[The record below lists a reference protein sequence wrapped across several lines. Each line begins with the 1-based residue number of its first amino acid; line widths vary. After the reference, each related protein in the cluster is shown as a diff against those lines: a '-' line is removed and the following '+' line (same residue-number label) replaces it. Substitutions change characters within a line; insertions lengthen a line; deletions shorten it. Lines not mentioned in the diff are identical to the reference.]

1 MRVLFVTHSYPRFAG
16 DVAGGFILRLATAL
30 QASGTEVRVLAPAGP
45 GLAPRDDVG
54 GIPLTR
60 FHYAPAAW
68 ETLAYEGTMAEQVRA
83 SWHAKLALGGMLLGI
98 RSATLA
104 AMRDFRPDVIHAHWW
119 FPSGLSLRF
128 SRRAEPL
135 VVTLHGSDVRLA
147 VRSAPAQLAFR
158 TVARRARVVTAVSR
172 WLATTAD
179 AFGSGRSV
187 RVAPMP
193 VDVDLFPFHGGQ
205 RERRVLLVGRL
216 NAQKGVADLL
226 DAIAL
231 VAPDVGLDV
240 VGDGPDGAAL
250 VARAES
256 LGVAPRVRWLGAVP
270 QAELGPLYRAAAA
283 VVIPSRDEGLGLV
296 AVEAQLS
303 GAPVIAYRSGGLTD
317 VVNELTGTLVAPGD
331 IPALAAAITET
342 VNRSATMVSNH
353 SGSAQARENMLARFS
368 PAAAAGAYAAIYREI
383 TGQ

>member
-1 MRVLFVTHSYPRFAG
+1 MRVLFVTHSYPRSAG

-30 QASGTEVRVLAPAGP
+30 QASGTEVRVIAPAGP
-45 GLAPRDDVG
+45 GLAPHDDVG

-60 FHYAPAAW
+60 FRYAPAAW

-83 SWHAKLALGGMLLGI
+83 SWRAKLALGGMLLGC
-98 RSATLA
+98 RSAVRTVV
-104 AMRDFRPDVIHAHWW
+104 REFRPDVVHAHWW
-119 FPSGLSLRF
+119 FPSGLALRYAHL
-128 SRRAEPL
+128 AEPL

-147 VRSAPAQLAFR
+147 VKSVPAQVAFR
-158 TVARRARVVTAVSR
+158 TVARRASVVTSVSR

-193 VDVDLFPFHGGQ
+193 VDADLFPFFGGR

-226 DAIAL
+226 DALAL

-250 VARAES
+250 AAKAQTLGLAR
-256 LGVAPRVRWLGAVP
+256 RVRWLRAVS
-270 QAELGPLYRAAAA
+270 QAELAPLYRTAAA

-317 VVNELTGTLVAPGD
+317 VVNDLTGTLVAPGD
-331 IPALAAAITET
+331 TAALAAAITET
-342 VNRSATMVSNH
+342 VNRSSSAAITE
-353 SGSAQARENMLARFS
+353 SGGARAREAMLARFS
-368 PAAAAGAYAAIYREI
+368 PSAAAGAYAAIYREI
-383 TGQ
+383 SGR

>member
-1 MRVLFVTHSYPRFAG
+1 MRVLFVTHSYPRFAD

-45 GLAPRDDVG
+45 GLAPHDDVR

-83 SWHAKLALGGMLLGI
+83 SWHAKLALGGMLLSI
-98 RSATLA
+98 RSATLSA
-104 AMRDFRPDVIHAHWW
+104 IRAFRPDVIHAHWW

-128 SRRAEPL
+128 TGRAEPL

-179 AFGSGRSV
+179 GFGSGRSV

-193 VDVDLFPFHGGQ
+193 VDVDLFPFHAGR

-226 DAIAL
+226 DALAL

-250 VARAES
+250 AARAET
-256 LGVAPRVRWLGAVP
+256 LGLAQRVRWLGAVP
-270 QAELGPLYRAAAA
+270 QSELGPLYRAAAA

-317 VVNELTGTLVAPGD
+317 VVNDLTGTLVAPGD
-331 IPALAAAITET
+331 FPALAAAITET
-342 VNRSATMVSNH
+342 VNRPSPAVSNH
-353 SGSAQARENMLARFS
+353 AGSAQARENMLARFS
-368 PAAAAGAYAAIYREI
+368 PTAAAGAYAAIYREI